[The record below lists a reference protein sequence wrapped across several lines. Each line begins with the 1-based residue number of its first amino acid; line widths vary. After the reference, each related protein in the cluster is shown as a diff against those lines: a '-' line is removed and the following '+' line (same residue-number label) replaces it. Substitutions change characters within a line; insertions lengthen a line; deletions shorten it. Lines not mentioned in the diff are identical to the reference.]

1 MPESLDAPGLSRLLA
16 RPGVSAVLAALDA
29 PSEETRLVG
38 GCVRD
43 ALLGRDVS
51 DIDLATT
58 LLPAD
63 TMARAERAGLKAVPT
78 GIDHGTV
85 TVIADGDPFEV
96 TTLREDIETDG
107 RHAVVRFGRDFVRDA
122 KRRDF
127 TMNALSLGPDG
138 SLYDLTGGLADLAE
152 GRVRFIGD
160 PDTRIR
166 EDALRVLRFFRFHAR
181 FGADA
186 PDAAGLDA
194 CIRARDALDG
204 LSRERVRAEFL
215 KTLMTPGAVAAIETL
230 SRTGLLT
237 RLIAGICDL
246 GRLDRAA
253 RAGLCV
259 NGRLAA
265 GFVLSTVDA
274 ERLRLRLRLSNAEFA
289 VLVAYARALAALL
302 TPEAI
307 DAAALRALAAEHG
320 APTLGRALTALDG
333 ERRPA
338 LSPEARALLPALLDP
353 SAARPVM
360 PLTGADLVALGLM
373 PGPRIGQ
380 ALAAA
385 RRLWLARGCPTDAAA
400 REDLIATALGADAA
414 RQPEPGRKK
423 PAGPG

>member
-1 MPESLDAPGLSRLLA
+1 MRIPESLDAPGLSRLLA

-29 PSEETRLVG
+29 PGEETRLVG

-63 TMARAERAGLKAVPT
+63 TTARAESAGLKAVPT

-96 TTLREDIETDG
+96 TTLREDIETNG

-122 KRRDF
+122 ERRDF

-138 SLYDLTGGLADLAE
+138 SLYDLTGGLTDLAE

-181 FGADA
+181 FGVDA
-186 PDAAGLDA
+186 PDASGLDA

-302 TPEAI
+302 TPETI
-307 DAAALRALAAEHG
+307 DGAALRALAAEHG
-320 APTLGRALTALDG
+320 ARTLGRALTALDG

-360 PLTGADLVALGLM
+360 PLTGADLVALGLA

-385 RRLWLARGCPTDAAA
+385 RRLWLARGCPTDAAT
-400 REDLIATALGADAA
+400 REDLIAAALGANAA
-414 RQPEPGRKK
+414 R
-423 PAGPG
+423 